1 MYYQSGSGKGL
12 AIRLV
17 AIDLDDTLLCDDFTI
32 SERTLAAVR
41 AARELGVKITLATGR
56 MPGSARPYAEQLALD
71 VPVINYHGAMIQNA
85 LSREIIYRRVIPVN
99 LAQEIVEFLHKK
111 GFYVQVYLGDRVF
124 TQELNK
130 YSDIYQRIANVRIEQ
145 RDLLQLLKEEEPEG
159 VEKMLVISEEH
170 QLSSLADILN
180 RRYSRSIHIT
190 KSKPMFL
197 ELTEITVNKGVALA
211 GLAEIYGVSRE
222 EVMAIGDSFNDIEMI
237 EYAGLGVAMGNAGT
251 EVQAKA
257 DVITGTNQEEGV
269 ALALERY
276 VLHLQQLQQV
286 QQVQEHEKP

>member
-1 MYYQSGSGKGL
+1 MNYELSIMHYQSGSGKGL

-17 AIDLDDTLLCDDFTI
+17 AMDLDDTLLCDDFTI
-32 SERTLAAVR
+32 SERTLAAVS

-99 LAQEIVEFLHKK
+99 LAEEIVEFLQKK
-111 GFYVQVYLGDRVF
+111 QFYVQIYLGDRVF

-130 YSDIYQRIANVRIEQ
+130 YSDIYKRIASVRIEQ
-145 RDLLQLLKEEEPEG
+145 RDLFQLLKEEPEG

-170 QLSSLADILN
+170 ELGSLADILSQ
-180 RRYSRSIHIT
+180 RYGRLIHIT

-211 GLAEIYGVSRE
+211 CLAELYGVARE
-222 EVMAIGDSFNDIEMI
+222 EVMAIGDSFNDIEML
-237 EYAGLGVAMGNAGT
+237 EYAGLGVAMGNARS
-251 EVQAKA
+251 EVQTKA
-257 DVITGTNQEEGV
+257 DVITGTNQEDGV
-269 ALALERY
+269 AQALERY
-276 VLHLQQLQQV
+276 VLDL
-286 QQVQEHEKP
+286 